1 MKKALTLSA
10 VASVGLIAQTS
21 GFDLD
26 FGAIGGAIADVVRS
40 DIGQV
45 IVKEVVKDVVPGG
58 Q

>member
-10 VASVGLIAQTS
+10 VASVGLIGQTS

-26 FGAIGGAIADVVRS
+26 FGAIGGAIADAVRS
-40 DIGQV
+40 DIGQT